1 MTKGI
6 ANEEEVGRVGK
17 LDKRRLLGLEKR
29 ITDSRSSLMALLF
42 PCFQLSCVCVCGEK
56 RFFFFFLYK
65 KISEVIKRLY
75 PWALGLSCWSCI
87 DSILYKVYFPYL
99 YSFLSFIVS
108 SANNSFVNT
117 MVYCG

>member
-56 RFFFFFLYK
+56 RLFFFFFIK
-65 KISEVIKRLY
+65 KFLKLLRD
-75 PWALGLSCWSCI
+75 CI
-87 DSILYKVYFPYL
+87 R
-99 YSFLSFIVS
+99 
-108 SANNSFVNT
+108 
-117 MVYCG
+117 GH